1 MTDFENQLD
10 ICQKLLYDEPIVKE
24 YFRLKNIVQNDSK
37 LSRLDKEI
45 HQHQHLMCIHK
56 NDEVIYQNEK
66 KIYDEQM
73 TEFKS
78 NPLVENYFQVR
89 EEVFSLLNEVKEIL
103 E

>member
-37 LSRLDKEI
+37 LSLLDKEI
-45 HQHQHLMCIHK
+45 HQRQHLMCIHK
-56 NDEVIYQNEK
+56 NDEDIYQNEK
-66 KIYDEQM
+66 KIYDAQM
-73 TEFKS
+73 AEFKS

>member
-1 MTDFENQLD
+1 MTEFENQLD

-24 YFRLKNIVQNDSK
+24 YFRLKSIVQNDSE

-45 HQHQHLMCIHK
+45 HQHQHLMCVHK
-56 NDEVIYQNEK
+56 NDEEIYQNEK

-73 TEFKS
+73 AEFKS

>member
-56 NDEVIYQNEK
+56 NDEEIYRNEK
-66 KIYDEQM
+66 RIYDAQM
-73 TEFKS
+73 AEFKS